1 MNESQLGCD
10 TGFGF
15 QLASKLHKMGF
26 VVYAGCLFENGEGGV
41 ALRNQ
46 VQPNNLSKLVLAK
59 LTIDFL

>member
-1 MNESQLGCD
+1 
-10 TGFGF
+10 
-15 QLASKLHKMGF
+15 MGF